1 MDDGHTGLRES
12 LAILYRSYGGFS
24 SLVVS
29 EYFWLALLLT
39 GLSWRLGMDEK
50 WAEMARSILPT
61 LAGFS
66 IAAYALF
73 FAVLD
78 ERAREALRA
87 PAPELRNRSPLL
99 ILASSIT
106 HAVFVQVVAL
116 ITAVVFPAK
125 PFPTLPCLSDLSH
138 WVNHVV
144 SFTGLFLMLYG
155 IILILAAVLSVF
167 RILEIRSRV

>member
-1 MDDGHTGLRES
+1 MDDGHTGFRES
-12 LAILYRSYGGFS
+12 LAILYRSYGGFR

-29 EYFWLALLLT
+29 EYFWLSILLPV
-39 GLSWRLGMDEK
+39 LSWRLGVDEK
-50 WAEMARSILPT
+50 WTDVARSILPT

-66 IAAYALF
+66 VAAYALF

-78 ERAREALRA
+78 ERARQALRA

-99 ILASSIT
+99 ILASSIS

-116 ITAVVFPAK
+116 IIGVVFPAK
-125 PFPTLPCLSDLSH
+125 PFPTPECWAALAVWL
-138 WVNHVV
+138 NFII
-144 SFTGLFLMLYG
+144 SFAGLFLMLYG
-155 IILILAAVLSVF
+155 IVLLLAAVLSIF